1 MKKTIAIFTTTR
13 AEFGIFSAFLRAIES
28 TSDLDYSLFVG
39 GTHLSHKYGNTIQ
52 EIKDRSVI
60 IKDTFDYVQ
69 DEESAFALARSSG
82 LETIELARIFS
93 THAFDFVCIL
103 GDRYELIPIVLTA
116 ILFKKPILHIS
127 GGEIT
132 EGVIDDQIRHMITKA
147 AHIHFASC
155 DEYAS
160 NIINMG
166 EAGWR
171 VYNTGELAID
181 NLAKTPRISKE
192 QIYSELHLNLHKEC
206 VLCTYHP
213 VTLEFTVSP
222 LRQIENLFAALRQF
236 DFQVVI
242 SAPNVEVDRGIILS
256 FIHEQVENNP
266 NFKYVESLGIV
277 RFQSLLA
284 NCKFI
289 IGNSSSAITE
299 APFLRVPSINIGDR
313 QKGRIRHES
322 VIDTDYSIDSII
334 AAINKCG
341 STEFTENVKNMPFLF
356 GEGNA
361 AEKMIDIIRGINVD
375 QRLMRKVLT
384 FTK

>member
-13 AEFGIFSAFLRAIES
+13 AEFGIFSSFLRAIES

-39 GTHLSHKYGNTIQ
+39 GTHLSNKHGNTIQ
-52 EIKDRSVI
+52 EIKDRNFI

-69 DEESAFALARSSG
+69 NEESAFALAQSSG
-82 LETIELARIFS
+82 LETIELARIFN
-93 THAFDFVCIL
+93 THSFDFVCIL

-181 NLAKTPRISKE
+181 SLAKIPRMSKE
-192 QIYSELHLNLHKEC
+192 QIYSDLHLNPNKEC

-222 LRQIENLFAALRQF
+222 LRQIKNLFAALRQF

-322 VIDTDYSIDSII
+322 VIDTDYSIGSII

-341 STEFTENVKNMPFLF
+341 STEFKESVKNMPFLF